1 MNNSS
6 NNEKI
11 TIDQFQLEVGE
22 WSDETFGT
30 SSDEIKRHLADE
42 IIELVGPKHMQF
54 ALEKY
59 LKKHPDGEEIDNEE
73 ESGDVLLL
81 LLHLAHKEKFSLLEA
96 AQQKQTINLGRE
108 WLPADE
114 NGVIRHK
121 D

>member
-1 MNNSS
+1 MSKDKCV
-6 NNEKI
+6 KI
-11 TIDQFQLEVGE
+11 TIDQFQNEVGE
-22 WSDETFGT
+22 WSDKTFNT
-30 SSDEIKRHLADE
+30 NVDEVKRHLADE
-42 IIELVGPKHMQF
+42 IIELVGPAHIKS

-59 LKKHPDGEEIDNEE
+59 LKKHPNGEEIDNEE

-81 LLHLAHKEKFSLLEA
+81 LLHLAHLEKFSLLSA
-96 AQQKQTINLGRE
+96 GQKKQFINLSRE